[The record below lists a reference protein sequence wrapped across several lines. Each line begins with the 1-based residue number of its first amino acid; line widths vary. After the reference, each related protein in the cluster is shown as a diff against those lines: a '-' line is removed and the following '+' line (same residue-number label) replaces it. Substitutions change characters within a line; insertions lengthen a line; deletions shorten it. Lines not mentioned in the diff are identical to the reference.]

1 MAKRRGR
8 GEGSISKRKDG
19 RWEARIDLGWETGKR
34 LRKAFYGK
42 TRAEVAAKL
51 TEALAARRRGV
62 PMADERE
69 QLGPWLDRW
78 LVEIAE
84 PRVRRSTFLS
94 YEAIVRNHLN
104 PTLGRQR
111 LWKLTRK
118 RCCATCRRS
127 APRACRPARCN
138 STTRCSGRPS
148 VTPSGSDL
156 LRGTWRSL

>member
-42 TRAEVAAKL
+42 TGAEVAAKL

-84 PRVRRSTFLS
+84 PPIGT
-94 YEAIVRNHLN
+94 
-104 PTLGRQR
+104 PR
-111 LWKLTRK
+111 LAQNRENLPKVFPLWIT
-118 RCCATCRRS
+118 A
-127 APRACRPARCN
+127 RAR
-138 STTRCSGRPS
+138 
-148 VTPSGSDL
+148 D
-156 LRGTWRSL
+156 